1 MMKKCFLAIFIAM
14 TFLVQI
20 YIWFPIFPYRQV
32 VLENIA
38 APILLSL
45 SLLSF
50 QHHKISTG
58 ITKWHYLFVTIWYI
72 IFIFIDIALVYEVG
86 YSIHN
91 LFSPIMHLPDILR
104 SQFGNV
110 VILIL
115 CPLLLGWFT
124 DLAIEQ
130 ANELKDK

>member
-1 MMKKCFLAIFIAM
+1 MKKYFLAIFIAM

-58 ITKWHYLFVTIWYI
+58 ITKMALFIRNDLVHYFYI
-72 IFIFIDIALVYEVG
+72 Y
-86 YSIHN
+86 
-91 LFSPIMHLPDILR
+91 
-104 SQFGNV
+104 
-110 VILIL
+110 
-115 CPLLLGWFT
+115 
-124 DLAIEQ
+124 
-130 ANELKDK
+130 